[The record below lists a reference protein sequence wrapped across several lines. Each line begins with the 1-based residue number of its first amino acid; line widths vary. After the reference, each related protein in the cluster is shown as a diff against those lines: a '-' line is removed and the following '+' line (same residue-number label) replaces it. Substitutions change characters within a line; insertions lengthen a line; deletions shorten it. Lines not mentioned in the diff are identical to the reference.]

1 MNINPQS
8 TFTQKTKEQTKEYT
22 KEHTKEQTGGR
33 SDQVASCLLE
43 ESCVIRAPIGKMWE
57 MIKEFN
63 WEKMC
68 PTTIKSCKFLTGN
81 SLQIGSTYKLD
92 LVDGTSYTFMIVEI
106 SEIKRKYT
114 LEMIDC
120 EPKQKFT
127 SMLSTLKLRKVTEDL
142 NTVLTWQTDYSNDV
156 TPNIISARRDVVKSY
171 FKDLKKFE
179 Q

>member
-1 MNINPQS
+1 MNINLQS
-8 TFTQKTKEQTKEYT
+8 TSTQKTTEHTKEQT

-33 SDQVASCLLE
+33 SEQVASCLLE
-43 ESCVIRAPIGKMWE
+43 ESSVIRAPIGKIWE
-57 MIKEFN
+57 SIKEFN

-68 PTTIKSCKFLTGN
+68 PTTVKSCKFLSGN
-81 SLQIGSTYKLD
+81 ALQIGSTYKLV

-114 LEMIDC
+114 FEMIDC

-142 NTVLTWQTDYSNDV
+142 NTVLIWQTDYSNDV
-156 TPNIISARRDVVKSY
+156 TQDIISARRQVVKSY
-171 FKDLKKFE
+171 FKDFKKFE